1 MFYLE
6 GEKLSAI
13 RAEKKR
19 PYTLFC
25 DECGREIAPD
35 EKCIHFEF
43 APKSANCGGGSFV
56 SCDGC
61 LSAFMKD
68 VTVEEN

>member
-56 SCDGC
+56 SCEGC